1 MSLLINA
8 VAVFYFAAF
17 GPVEWAPAALMAVG
31 ALAGGYIGAGV
42 ARRLGQDRLRAA
54 VVLFGAAIAVILFV
68 RLL

>member
-1 MSLLINA
+1 
-8 VAVFYFAAF
+8 
-17 GPVEWAPAALMAVG
+17 MAVG